1 MGTSSARG
9 SIGAGHDHH
18 DRPGATDRRP
28 LTRAICVALLLA
40 LAGASPAWAAVPV
53 GQQIIGKASTTAAS
67 GTSVRPAQ
75 DKATTKHAVTLGE
88 VMVTADR
95 RREPSREVPMH
106 VDEVPAGRLRRL
118 GAQSLGDYV
127 SYQPGVFFASQ
138 GGAGQGQ
145 LVMRGVSTGNQ
156 TSPTVSVYIDD
167 VPVGGSTVYAS
178 AATFVFDPALLDL
191 DHIEFLFGPQGTL
204 YGAGSMGGLIK
215 YVTHQPDTDRFGGNA
230 GVDIS
235 HTQGAGM
242 GYTEHA
248 TLNLPLVKGVA
259 ALRASVFDRHSAGVY
274 RAVGET
280 PATGAD
286 RTHTRG
292 ARVQLQ
298 VDASSRLSFN
308 LSAMAQK
315 IAADGLS
322 MADYSLATGRPV
334 SGGMYHRRLNHREPF
349 SQTLQLYAFRA
360 GYEFGWAHLD
370 WISSYQ
376 NFVNRS
382 VQDYPD
388 GFLAL
393 LNVLGPAFG
402 VDRQLS
408 SLYVDSR
415 YDVHKTSQEM
425 RLTSRKGEHIDWLA
439 GMWFNRE
446 EAWEQYAL
454 EGANLPPPGNSVL
467 LTQRVNARF
476 EEYAG
481 YGNVTWHVTPTM
493 DVSAGLR
500 ASGNAQQLSNVESG
514 AVAGSAGG
522 FREHMISDDI
532 TKMLTFSYRPDKT
545 HSYYLRASTGYR
557 PGGLQAPV
565 TSTIFGANPGA
576 KNSFGSDTLQSY
588 ELGYKGSHLDGRL
601 NIGADVYDIEWH
613 RMQLITYTVGN
624 AIIENTGDARIDGLE
639 LQATWRDGPWLL
651 SGSGAWTDARTLEG
665 NPQQGIAAHARLP
678 YSARIATTLAAKYT
692 GRFRGHESYVGA
704 TMRVSSRRHAGFPGD
719 ASDPDFKLPGYGMLD
734 LDAGVVL
741 RHGIDVDV
749 YLRNAL
755 DRRVPVGALN
765 DQSINFLASVGGP
778 MLVHLTTP
786 RTLGVSVEVP
796 F

>member
-1 MGTSSARG
+1 MRHASARG
-9 SIGAGHDHH
+9 SIGA
-18 DRPGATDRRP
+18 DRPRRHRHGLP
-28 LTRAICVALLLA
+28 QRRLPRAIGGLLIA
-40 LAGASPAWAAVPV
+40 LAALPLARAEAAGPPPPAATGAQASSPQA
-53 GQQIIGKASTTAAS
+53 GDQ
-67 GTSVRPAQ
+67 
-75 DKATTKHAVTLGE
+75 TKRAVTLQE
-88 VMVTADR
+88 VMVTANR

-106 VDEVPAGRLRRL
+106 VDEVPTAELRAR
-118 GAQSLGDYV
+118 GAQSLGDYA

-156 TSPTVSVYIDD
+156 TSPTVSVYMDD

-178 AATFVFDPALLDL
+178 AATFVFDAALMDL
-191 DHIEFLFGPQGTL
+191 DHIEFLYGPQGTL

-215 YVTHQPDTDRFGGNA
+215 YVTRKPDTSRLGGDA
-230 GVDIS
+230 GIDVS
-235 HTQGAGM
+235 QTQGAGT

-259 ALRASVFDRHSAGVY
+259 ALRASVFDRHSAGLY

-280 PATGAD
+280 PAGGAD

-298 VDASSRLSFN
+298 VDATDRLSFN

-322 MADYSLATGRPV
+322 MADYSPATGRPV
-334 SGGMYHRRLNHREPF
+334 SGGAYHRRLNHREPIA
-349 SQTLQLYAFRA
+349 QTLQLYAFRA
-360 GYEFGWAHLD
+360 NYDFGWADLD

-376 NFVNRS
+376 NFVNRG

-388 GFLAL
+388 GFLSL

-402 VDRQLS
+402 VDHQLD

-425 RLTSRKGEHIDWLA
+425 RLTSRKGERIDWLA
-439 GMWFNRE
+439 GLWFNRE
-446 EAWEQYAL
+446 DAWEQYAL
-454 EGANLPPPGNSVL
+454 EGANRPPPGNSVL
-467 LTQRVNARF
+467 LSQRVNARF

-481 YGNVTWHVTPTM
+481 YGDVTWHLAPTL
-493 DVSAGLR
+493 DLSAGLR
-500 ASGNAQQLSNVESG
+500 ASGNAQQLANFESG
-514 AVAGSAGG
+514 PVAGSAGG
-522 FREHMISDDI
+522 FRERMVSDDI
-532 TKMLTFSYRPDKT
+532 TKMLTFSYRPDQT

-576 KNSFGSDTLQSY
+576 KNTFGSDDLQSY
-588 ELGYKGSHLDGRL
+588 ELGYKGSHLGGALD
-601 NIGADVYDIEWH
+601 IGADVYDIEWH
-613 RMQLITYTVGN
+613 HMQLITYTVGN
-624 AIIENTGDARIDGLE
+624 AIIENAGDARIDGLE
-639 LQATWRDGPWLL
+639 LQATWHGGPWQLG
-651 SGSGAWTDARTLEG
+651 GSAAWTDAHTLQG
-665 NPQQGIAAHARLP
+665 NPQQGIAADARLP
-678 YSARIATTLAAKYT
+678 YSARVAATLAAKYD
-692 GRFRGHESYVGA
+692 GRLLGHAAHAGA
-704 TMRVSSRRHAGFPGD
+704 TLRVSSRRHAGFAGD

-734 LDAGVVL
+734 LDAGL
-741 RHGIDVDV
+741 DFRHGASLDI
-749 YLRNAL
+749 YLRNAF
-755 DRRVPVGALN
+755 DRRVPVGTLN
-765 DQSINFLASVGGP
+765 DQAINFLASVGGP
-778 MLVHLTTP
+778 MLVQLSTP
-786 RTLGVSVEVP
+786 RTLGVSLEVP